1 MRTRHAPRLRASR
14 ASHASRTDRL
24 RHPLTALLAAAALA
38 LATPAPA
45 VAAPVAFD
53 IPAQSLDRALAL
65 FARQAGLQL
74 ALPPALAQGRTS
86 AAMAGTREPAEALA
100 QLLRGSGL
108 RGRIEGSELIVE
120 RLPLASEGSADSVLP
135 VVRVSASREPETAN
149 GPLPGYVAHRSA
161 SATKTDTPL
170 LETARAV
177 SVITA
182 DQMRDRKALSVEEA
196 VAYASGVQVGMSGN
210 DPRFDEIKLRGFD
223 VTTDADYRDGLRQPN
238 TGWLSYFHTE
248 PYALERLEVVKGP
261 NSVLFGQ
268 ISPGGLVN
276 RVSKRLS
283 RDAIR
288 EIEIQVGSPRLRQAQ
303 LDLGGPLGEPD
314 GDWQYRLVAL
324 ARKANTGTVGV
335 NDDSL
340 YIAPALTWSPSA
352 RTQVTLL
359 AHWQD
364 YRTSASPKPFQ
375 RPSGELTDFWAGDID
390 FDGLKQKQTAIGYEA
405 RHRFDDTFTV
415 RQNLRIGRVRT
426 DNQYLEATL
435 DADGDTLLRDAYGL
449 YEQMDSVAVDTAL
462 ESRFATGAARHQLT
476 LGVDHTRLSGDVH
489 YLYGTAPSISMTS
502 PDYHQ
507 PVERPST
514 VLVEQGVK
522 GRQTGL
528 YLNDQMALQD
538 WRLTVGLRRDRV
550 SQTQADLAASTT
562 ERQRDS
568 ASSGSLG
575 LLYLAT
581 PSLAPYLSLATSF
594 TPQFG
599 RNLAGTPFKPTEG
612 RQVEAGVKFQPA
624 DGRSLHTLS
633 VFNLVQRNVKT
644 RDPADEMNY
653 LQTGELRSRGIELES
668 SLNLSGGLSVAASY
682 TYQDV
687 VVTRSND
694 GNQGKQPVTTP
705 RHMAALWAKKS
716 FHWVDAGT
724 MDLGLGARWVGKSF
738 ADADN
743 ASSNEGYALFDARIA
758 FDLRSLL
765 PGMTLGLN
773 ASNLTDK
780 RYLLCQDGYCYR
792 GRGRT
797 VVAQLSYRW

>member
-1 MRTRHAPRLRASR
+1 MTHRHDAFQRTPRF
-14 ASHASRTDRL
+14 HRL
-24 RHPLTALLAAAALA
+24 RHPLSALMAAAVLALSAPTAVLAAPL
-38 LATPAPA
+38 
-45 VAAPVAFD
+45 VFD
-53 IPAQSLDRALAL
+53 IPAQPLDRALAL

-74 ALPPALAQGRTS
+74 ALPPALTQGRTS
-86 AAMAGTREPAEALA
+86 TALSGTREPTEALG

-108 RGRIEGSELIVE
+108 RGRIVGSELIVE
-120 RLPLASEGSADSVLP
+120 RLPASSEAPADTVLP
-135 VVRVSASREPETAN
+135 VVRVTAGREAETAT
-149 GPLPGYVAHRSA
+149 GPLPGYVARRSA

-170 LETARAV
+170 IETARAV
-177 SVITA
+177 SVVTE

-196 VAYASGVQVGMSGN
+196 VAYASGVQVGMSGD
-210 DPRFDEIKLRGFD
+210 DPRFDEIKVRGFD

-276 RVSKRLS
+276 RVSKRPS
-283 RDAIR
+283 RDAVQ
-288 EIEIQVGSPRLRQAQ
+288 EIEVQGGSNQFRQAQ
-303 LDLGGPLGEPD
+303 LDLGGAVGDPG

-340 YIAPALTWSPSA
+340 YIAPALTWSPHA
-352 RTQVTLL
+352 QTQVTLL

-364 YRTSASPKPFQ
+364 FRTSASPKPFQ
-375 RPSGELTDFWAGDID
+375 LPSGVLSDFWAGDID
-390 FDGLKQKQTAIGYEA
+390 FDGLRQKQAAIGYEA
-405 RHRFDDTFTV
+405 RHRFNDSFSI

-426 DNQYLEATL
+426 DNQYLEGTL
-435 DADGDTLLRDAYGL
+435 DADGSTILRDAYGL
-449 YEQMDSVAVDTAL
+449 YEQMNSVAVDTAL
-462 ESRFATGAARHQLT
+462 ESRFATGPVQHQLT
-476 LGVDHTRLSGDVH
+476 LGVDHTRVSGDVH
-489 YLYGTAPSISMTS
+489 YLYGSAPSISMSS
-502 PDYHQ
+502 PNYHQ
-507 PVERPST
+507 PIDRPSS
-514 VLVEQGVK
+514 VLVEQGIK
-522 GRQTGL
+522 GLQTGL
-528 YLNDQMALQD
+528 YLNDQMAVQD
-538 WRLTVGLRRDRV
+538 WRVTLGLRRDRV
-550 SQTQADLAASTT
+550 SQTQTDLT
-562 ERQRDS
+562 S
-568 ASSGSLG
+568 ASAERHRDGATSGSVG
-575 LLYLAT
+575 LLYRAT
-581 PSLAPYLSLATSF
+581 PALSPYLSLSSSF

-599 RNLAGTPFKPTEG
+599 RNLAGTSFKPTEG

-644 RDPADEMNY
+644 RDPADEMNSV
-653 LQTGELRSRGIELES
+653 QTGEMRSRGIELES
-668 SLNLSGGLSVAASY
+668 SVNLHNGLSLAASY

-687 VVTRSND
+687 AVTRSND
-694 GNQGKQPVTTP
+694 GNQGKQPATTP
-705 RHMAALWAKKS
+705 RHMGALWAKQS
-716 FHWVDAGT
+716 IPWAGAGT
-724 MDLGLGARWVGKSF
+724 VDLGLGARWVGKSF

-743 ASSNEGYALFDARIA
+743 ASVNDGYALFDARIA

-765 PGMTLGLN
+765 PGVTLGLN

-797 VVAQLSYRW
+797 VVAQLNYRW